1 MAEIITFKIDGKK
14 CMAKAGQ
21 TVYEAAKENGIY
33 IPTLCNYLGAKPV
46 GSCRICT
53 VNVNKRPLTACTT
66 PVAEGM
72 EIENETPELSD
83 HRKMVI
89 ELLFVEGNHF
99 CPSCEKSG
107 ECELQALAY
116 KYRIFAPRFPFQ
128 FNERDVDASHPKIIH
143 DQNRCVLCKRCVR
156 LVEDERGRKAF
167 TFNKRGHGV
176 RVVLDKQLGEAM
188 TDEMAQFAMDICP
201 VGSIL
206 VKGKGFVKPIGLR
219 KFDLEELGTE
229 NINHTKTAHHG

>member
-1 MAEIITFKIDGKK
+1 
-14 CMAKAGQ
+14 
-21 TVYEAAKENGIY
+21 
-33 IPTLCNYLGAKPV
+33 
-46 GSCRICT
+46 
-53 VNVNKRPLTACTT
+53 
-66 PVAEGM
+66 
-72 EIENETPELSD
+72 
-83 HRKMVI
+83 MVI

-167 TFNKRGHGV
+167 TFNKRGHGL

-188 TDEMAQFAMDICP
+188 TDEMAQYAMDICP